1 MSCNTYMSYN
11 TYVINMA
18 DSTKRWDQISKH
30 LDDIGINYS
39 RFDAID
45 GNNIENKYD
54 EYLTFAKPI
63 TPNSVI
69 GCGLSHFLATKQHFE
84 NNDNIAMILEDDAI
98 PMFNDKNV
106 IHNVIETAPKDWEII
121 LLYAQGITNY
131 RDNTWEITTK
141 FASGSAAAYLINK
154 KGYQKRYNNGNYKLF
169 THTDCERSLYDVNV
183 YKTPKPIFMPCDTI
197 GNSCNVESSS
207 TSNIYSNN
215 IFDSIT
221 DSLYFDETETN
232 ITGYKGNQIFRYNII
247 KIPGTNV
254 NLDSIRLLM
263 IIVPLIAVISLY
275 RSKSVTNY
283 ISFFV
288 FISFFSIFVILIF
301 AKSIFKIIGAT

>member
-1 MSCNTYMSYN
+1 MSCNTYMSYT

-18 DSTKRWDQISKH
+18 DSIKRWDQISKH

-39 RFDAID
+39 RFDAIN

-54 EYLTFAKPI
+54 EYLTFAKHI

-69 GCGLSHFLATKQHFE
+69 GCGLSHFLAAKQHFE
-84 NNDNIAMILEDDAI
+84 NNDNIAMILEDDAV

-106 IHNVIETAPKDWEII
+106 IHNVIESAPKDWEII

-131 RDNTWEITTK
+131 RNNTWEITTK
-141 FASGSAAAYLINK
+141 FASGSSAAYLINK

-169 THTDCERSLYDVNV
+169 THTDCERSMYDVNV
-183 YKTPKPIFMPCDTI
+183 YKTPNPIFMPCDTL
-197 GNSCNVESSS
+197 GSSCNVESSS

-221 DSLYFDETETN
+221 DSLYFDDIETN

-247 KIPGTNV
+247 KIPGTNI
-254 NLDSIRLLM
+254 NLDTIRLLM
-263 IIVPLIAVISLY
+263 IIVPLIAVITTY
-275 RSKSVTNY
+275 YSKSKSNY
-283 ISFFV
+283 ISFLI
-288 FISFFSIFVILIF
+288 FISFFSIFAILIF
-301 AKSIFKIIGAT
+301 VKSIFKIIGAT

>member
-84 NNDNIAMILEDDAI
+84 NNDN
-98 PMFNDKNV
+98 
-106 IHNVIETAPKDWEII
+106 PKE
-121 LLYAQGITNY
+121 G
-131 RDNTWEITTK
+131 
-141 FASGSAAAYLINK
+141 
-154 KGYQKRYNNGNYKLF
+154 LF
-169 THTDCERSLYDVNV
+169 TKIKKNFFID
-183 YKTPKPIFMPCDTI
+183 I
-197 GNSCNVESSS
+197 GKKEVRE
-207 TSNIYSNN
+207 
-215 IFDSIT
+215 
-221 DSLYFDETETN
+221 
-232 ITGYKGNQIFRYNII
+232 K
-247 KIPGTNV
+247 V
-254 NLDSIRLLM
+254 
-263 IIVPLIAVISLY
+263 
-275 RSKSVTNY
+275 
-283 ISFFV
+283 FFV
-288 FISFFSIFVILIF
+288 PSH
-301 AKSIFKIIGAT
+301 K